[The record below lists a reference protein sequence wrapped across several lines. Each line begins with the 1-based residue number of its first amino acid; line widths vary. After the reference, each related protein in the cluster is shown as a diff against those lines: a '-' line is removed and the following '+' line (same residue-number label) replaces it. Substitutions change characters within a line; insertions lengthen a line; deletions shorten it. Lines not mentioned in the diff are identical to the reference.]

1 MSAFNALT
9 ALDVVVLLLI
19 VVGGMAGF
27 ARGFVTEVLSLL
39 AWVAA
44 FFAVRLLYPAGQAIA
59 LHVTHTDAGAAIL
72 AFAVIFLTTFIA
84 FRMVAA
90 ELGDRTRSSIVGP
103 VDRVLGLGF
112 GTFKGLLFASVIYLV
127 LGLGFDTVAGGAP
140 RPEWLTVS
148 RTAPLLTVTS
158 KAMVDF
164 VEKRRHGAA
173 AGSDA
178 ATTGPEG
185 DGAADGNAGPDG
197 DAPGPVLPP
206 GHPKIPGRRGHGFN
220 RDGRGYSPDD
230 RTALDKLL
238 DSGGKTPL

>member
-9 ALDVVVLLLI
+9 ALDVIVLLLI
-19 VVGGMAGF
+19 VLGGMAGF

-44 FFAVRLLYPAGQAIA
+44 FFAVRLLYPAGQKIA
-59 LHVTHTDAGAAIL
+59 FHVTHTESGAAIL
-72 AFAVIFLTTFIA
+72 AFAVIFLATFIA

-90 ELGDRTRSSIVGP
+90 ELGDRTRSSIIGP

-112 GTFKGLLFASVIYLV
+112 GAFKGLLFGAVIWLV
-127 LGLGFDTVAGGAP
+127 LGLGFDTIESDAP
-140 RPEWLTVS
+140 RPEWLTAS

-158 KAMVDF
+158 KAMVDL
-164 VEKRRHGAA
+164 VEKHRPPASADGPP
-173 AGSDA
+173 GDA
-178 ATTGPEG
+178 A
-185 DGAADGNAGPDG
+185 
-197 DAPGPVLPP
+197 GPVLPP
-206 GHPKIPGRRGHGFN
+206 GHPPVPRGPHTPHAN
-220 RDGRGYSPDD
+220 PHANPHDPHRGYSPDD